1 MDSRIGYDHKGKKY
15 TFNTSGEYFKP
26 LSSSSIKKIFEGKDS
41 NYAAAILYTKL
52 KHDAGYREE
61 NRFGTPSIERYD
73 NGIVGYQCINYYTS
87 LAQAKKEFEGYS
99 QLSPKV
105 GTIAY
110 VDTWLAIN
118 NDK

>member
-1 MDSRIGYDHKGKKY
+1 MVLRIGYDHKGKKY

-26 LSSSSIKKIFEGKDS
+26 LSSIKKIFEGKDL

-52 KHDAGYREE
+52 KHDAGYRED
-61 NRFGTPSIERYD
+61 NRWDSPSIERYD

-87 LAQAKKEFEGYS
+87 LAQAKKEFECYS
-99 QLSPKV
+99 QLSPKA

-110 VDTWLAIN
+110 VDTWLAVKN
-118 NDK
+118 NK